1 MSSLLAELSRRHV
14 FRVAAAYVIV
24 GWVVLQVGTLMF
36 GNFDAPDWVAKVFM
50 ALIFLGFPIALTIS
64 WAFELTA
71 DGIKKISDEHAG

>member
-1 MSSLLAELSRRHV
+1 MV
-14 FRVAAAYVIV
+14 VAWI
-24 GWVVLQVGTLMF
+24 VLQVGTVLF
-36 GNFDAPDWVAKVFM
+36 ATFEAPGWVAKVFT